1 MAKNGFIAWV
11 DKLPWIVKLILC
23 IPFLDVV
30 WSVYRIIK
38 HAVKFNLIRLI
49 ISIIMVIGSFSIGW
63 ILDLIWVILF
73 NKCFLG

>member
-1 MAKNGFIAWV
+1 MAKNGFVAWM
-11 DKLPWIVKLILC
+11 DNLPKILKIIFC
-23 IPFLDVV
+23 IPFLDVI

-38 HAVKFNLIRLI
+38 HVTQFNLIRLI

-73 NKCFLG
+73 DKPFIG